1 VDMLVIVLNHTE
13 ELDRVLEGL
22 LDAGVRGATIIES
35 SGMGRTLC
43 TKVPLFGGIR
53 NLFEDC
59 RPNNVTIFSVIRDKE
74 RLRRAVESVHAIAGD
89 LEKPG
94 AGFMFVVP
102 VSEAYGFAPELQ
114 EQNDRM

>member
-1 VDMLVIVLNHTE
+1 MDMLTIILNNTE
-13 ELDRVLEGL
+13 DLDAVLETL
-22 LDAGVRGATIIES
+22 LKVGVRGATVIDS

-59 RPNNVTIFSVIRDKE
+59 RPNNVTIFSVIKDPGK
-74 RLRRAVESVHAIAGD
+74 LRNAINAVKKTMGD
-89 LEKPG
+89 LERPG

-102 VSEAYGFAPELQ
+102 VTEAYGFAPELNGHD
-114 EQNDRM
+114 E